1 MRGKFALLVGL
12 GVGYVLG
19 SRAGR
24 SRYEQIKRGT
34 KAVWRQPLVQRGADA
49 AKDFASARAQQARDL
64 IAEAAKTVIS
74 GSGNKKAS
82 SKSAYT
88 ASAWDP
94 HGTGAQSAAAQ
105 APGAEPS
112 AQTTAH
118 KNASTNGTKAAS

>member
-49 AKDFASARAQQARDL
+49 AKDFAGARAQQARDL

-94 HGTGAQSAAAQ
+94 HGTGSQSAAAQ
-105 APGAEPS
+105 APGAPAN
-112 AQTTAH
+112 AQTAAPQ
-118 KNASTNGTKAAS
+118 NAANGTKAAS